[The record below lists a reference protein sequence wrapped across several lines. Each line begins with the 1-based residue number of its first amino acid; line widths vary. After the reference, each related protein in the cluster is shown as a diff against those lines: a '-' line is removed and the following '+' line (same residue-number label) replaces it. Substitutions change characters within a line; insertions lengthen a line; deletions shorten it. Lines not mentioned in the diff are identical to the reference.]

1 MKIYINGTE
10 INAELR
16 EELNRRIEKNQRD
29 HPYIFVHINRPLP
42 LSLASK
48 IAARLLAVMR

>member
-10 INAELR
+10 INADLR
-16 EELNRRIEKNQRD
+16 EELNRRIEKNQRE
-29 HPYIFVHINRPLP
+29 HPHIFSHINRPLP